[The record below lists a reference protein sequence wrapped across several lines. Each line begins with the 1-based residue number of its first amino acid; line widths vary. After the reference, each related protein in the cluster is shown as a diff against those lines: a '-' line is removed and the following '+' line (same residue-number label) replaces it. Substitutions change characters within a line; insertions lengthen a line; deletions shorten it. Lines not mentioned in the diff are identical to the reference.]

1 MHPDFRARE
10 HSYYGDIRAKYAGAL
25 DQFGDDLRSIFTPK
39 GRQALRYRHM
49 LEGLAFDSVLDF
61 GCGTGLLKSYLD
73 STAPGRVRYTGVDI
87 VEGFVSLCQRKF
99 PDTAFQHIR
108 SVDDVPGGHDVILIA
123 GTFNMVPE
131 GWSETEYRDFVFD
144 TLTAL
149 FNKANRYLVFDF
161 LSEQVDYRQPTA
173 FHPSYGDV
181 ARFISTRLSKRFE
194 ILQHYMPFEAAA
206 RAYKDQAITPGVY
219 VFEDADA

>member
-10 HSYYGDIRAKYAGAL
+10 QSYYGDIRAKYAGAL

-49 LEGLAFDSVLDF
+49 LEGLEFSSVLDF

-73 STAPGRVRYTGVDI
+73 STAPNVRYTGVDI
-87 VEGFVSLCQRKF
+87 VEGFVSLCQKKF
-99 PDTAFQHIR
+99 AGTEFKHIR
-108 SVDDVPGGHDVILIA
+108 GVDDVPGGHDVVLIA

-131 GWSETEYRDFVFD
+131 GWSEGEYRDFVFD
-144 TLTAL
+144 TLAAL
-149 FNKANRYLVFDF
+149 FDKANRYLVFDF

-206 RAYKDQAITPGVY
+206 RAYKDQTITPGVY